1 MFTTINRN
9 NNNDDSGYLVQ
20 NYAGG
25 SSSNHDYR
33 GKMKQD
39 PTLLSTYA
47 YPHHHLNNNNKMT
60 TAATASGLYH
70 QSLSTTV
77 VELSDN
83 NQNQNNQHKLITS
96 KITYYAL
103 IVILI
108 TGIMMLVVVPIGST
122 FLFID
127 YKQQLAQRKS
137 NKSDFCKSK
146 CQYGAE
152 CILDEYTNQSYCRCP
167 LTSCPDDYQPVCGS
181 DNITYINKCH
191 LKLESCN
198 KQQNIRITLNGTC
211 DSALCKNIVCQRYQ
225 HCQLNENGQTQCVC
239 SQQQQ
244 SSDAC
249 RNKQPVCGSNG
260 KLFDSLCELEK
271 YSCIYNIDLLPVD
284 DITFCSAS
292 HHASTTTKQQQKT
305 STSEA
310 ASITKWSNYGDDDHQ
325 QNVKCGDQICHYYAK
340 CQQTTENVSLSTTTT
355 LLLSSSPG
363 TSTTTI
369 ATMKKCQCQNNCSNE
384 YDPVCGSNQQNF
396 PNECELR
403 SYACSRQLNITKLY
417 NGICGKC
424 YPECNYYSKC
434 QLNEQNNNIPE
445 CICPQVCI
453 RVDQPVCGDNGITYE
468 NECELRIASCR
479 LRKQINIQFNSSCGA
494 TCVNGECL
502 CTNNCQNNLVEEPLC
517 ANDGNTYRNECE
529 MNRMACNSRKELIAL
544 FYGQCEET
552 NNENYL
558 EEFHQLIHQDESNHH
573 YDQIKSDQP
582 TTSLMIELDQSNNRQ
597 QSIDCNLEKMNQTCR
612 PTIID
617 SNYIYICASLIS
629 GAQYCDTPF
638 SVRSVAGGFAYAG
651 DMIHLSELIVC
662 LEHILLVEVAMAVGV
677 DTNRIEASKAFQ
689 LYATYKTICLI
700 SFSTIITTEQISE
713 LSANISNLFRLALEI
728 DHEFK
733 ITPKLH
739 HLTHYPDLI
748 RMFDNNQIFQSE
760 CDMLLQQKCNN
771 NGVGESSKQQQQ
783 INCTNR
789 MCHLFIVI
797 VLRMVSIIILITIII
812 DPTLLLLNYA
822 ILDLVIVCVNKDGM
836 VRKCDSCSSGYW
848 NAAVVVA
855 TKDNNHIKNIDCKP
869 CNCNP
874 IGSINQ
880 NCNDSNGKCQCKSGV
895 KGHRC
900 DRCPTN
906 THLTNQGC
914 VHNSLNKNISCSPN
928 RCRFGS
934 ICQSNGSCTCNFNC
948 NSFNNHHHHHYQS
961 ICSSDG
967 TIHKSMCHFRQ
978 YMCNLQKRLQI
989 NKHCRVD

>member
-20 NYAGG
+20 SYAGG

-33 GKMKQD
+33 GKIKQD
-39 PTLLSTYA
+39 PTLLSTYG

-60 TAATASGLYH
+60 TATAATASGLYH

-83 NQNQNNQHKLITS
+83 NQNQNNPHKLITS

-284 DITFCSAS
+284 DITFCSGS
-292 HHASTTTKQQQKT
+292 HHVSTTTKQKQKT
-305 STSEA
+305 SASEA
-310 ASITKWSNYGDDDHQ
+310 ASITKWSNYGDVDHQ

-340 CQQTTENVSLSTTTT
+340 CQQTTENVSSSTTT

-363 TSTTTI
+363 TSTTTTI

-445 CICPQVCI
+445 CICPQVCK

-479 LRKQINIQFNSSCGA
+479 LRKQINIQFNSSCDLCHNVICHYGA

-558 EEFHQLIHQDESNHH
+558 EEFHQLIHQDELNHH

-597 QSIDCNLEKMNQTCR
+597 QSIDCNLDKMNQTCR

-617 SNYIYICASLIS
+617 SNYIYIC
-629 GAQYCDTPF
+629 
-638 SVRSVAGGFAYAG
+638 
-651 DMIHLSELIVC
+651 
-662 LEHILLVEVAMAVGV
+662 
-677 DTNRIEASKAFQ
+677 
-689 LYATYKTICLI
+689 
-700 SFSTIITTEQISE
+700 
-713 LSANISNLFRLALEI
+713 
-728 DHEFK
+728 
-733 ITPKLH
+733 
-739 HLTHYPDLI
+739 
-748 RMFDNNQIFQSE
+748 DNNQIFQSE
-760 CDMLLQQKCNN
+760 CDMLLQQKCND
-771 NGVGESSKQQQQ
+771 NGVGESSKQQ
-783 INCTNR
+783 INCTNH
-789 MCHLFIVI
+789 CHCFKNGIHNHPHHHHRSNAAAQLCDFRFGHC
-797 VLRMVSIIILITIII
+797 LCKQGWHGS
-812 DPTLLLLNYA
+812 
-822 ILDLVIVCVNKDGM
+822 
-836 VRKCDSCSSGYW
+836 KCDSCSSGYW

-880 NCNDSNGKCQCKSGV
+880 NCNDSNGKCQCKPGV

-961 ICSSDG
+961 IW
-967 TIHKSMCHFRQ
+967 
-978 YMCNLQKRLQI
+978 
-989 NKHCRVD
+989 